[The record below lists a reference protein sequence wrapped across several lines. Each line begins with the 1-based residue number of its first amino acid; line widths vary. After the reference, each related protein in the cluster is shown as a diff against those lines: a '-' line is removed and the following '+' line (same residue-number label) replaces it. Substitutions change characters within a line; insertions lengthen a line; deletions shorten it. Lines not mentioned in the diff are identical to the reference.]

1 MFVVKFRWKLTTMSV
16 LTKIIFVERSFT
28 ILRYFY
34 ECSLYISAAQ
44 KLRNYSLKSFVENKN
59 MSVYVYI
66 RFGEKSRCKF
76 TTSCEIARHEITF
89 KLKYQIWPVVV
100 SWNSGG
106 SAIVYNF
113 TCEKQSRVISSTQNN
128 MYTYF
133 ILALLQF
140 CSLYWILMG
149 AEICFTKCTMI
160 PRPPPPDKNPG
171 RNPSHYSGKWY
182 YYHNTRH
189 VWVSNNFSKPFR
201 SILQAIVSKIAEK
214 RFWKF
219 LETQTLRHLHRLPA
233 TTIPALY
240 GLACSALHF
249 FIGPYFRRF
258 FQG

>member
-1 MFVVKFRWKLTTMSV
+1 
-16 LTKIIFVERSFT
+16 
-28 ILRYFY
+28 
-34 ECSLYISAAQ
+34 
-44 KLRNYSLKSFVENKN
+44 

-66 RFGEKSRCKF
+66 RFGEKYRCKF
-76 TTSCEIARHEITF
+76 TTSCEIARHEITV

-149 AEICFTKCTMI
+149 AETCFTKCTMI

-214 RFWKF
+214 RFWKI
-219 LETQTLRHLHRLPA
+219 LGNKDIAP
-233 TTIPALY
+233 
-240 GLACSALHF
+240 SAQASGHYYSGIIWVSL
-249 FIGPYFRRF
+249 
-258 FQG
+258 